1 MPGHPQAQAPP
12 EVPFGG
18 ALFYAAIMPTSFSDL
33 EEEWDA
39 ALDWD
44 DRYALLIDLGR
55 QLPAMDPALKTAA
68 TRVPGCS
75 ANVWVYPLAEGGH
88 LRFQADSDAA
98 ITKGIVA
105 LVVLMAQGKA
115 PAEVLATDFE
125 GAIDRLGLRQHL
137 SSNRTQGLP
146 NMIARVREAAR
157 RLAA

>member
-1 MPGHPQAQAPP
+1 MLPP
-12 EVPFGG
+12 
-18 ALFYAAIMPTSFSDL
+18 FS
-33 EEEWDA
+33 EIEAEWEA

-44 DRYALLIDLGR
+44 DRYQQLIALGR
-55 QLPAMDPALKTAA
+55 ALAPMEAALKTPA

-75 ANVWVYPLAEGGH
+75 ANVWVYPLDEGGV

-105 LVVLMAQGKA
+105 LVVAMAEGRA
-115 PAEVLATDFE
+115 PAQVLAIDFE

>member
-1 MPGHPQAQAPP
+1 MLPP
-12 EVPFGG
+12 FDDIE
-18 ALFYAAIMPTSFSDL
+18 AD
-33 EEEWDA
+33 WDA

-44 DRYALLIDLGR
+44 ERYAALIALGR
-55 QLPAMDPALKTAA
+55 ALPPMDAALKTAA

-75 ANVWVYPLAEGGH
+75 ANVWVYPVVDADGVEAGRLN
-88 LRFQADSDAA
+88 FFADSDAA

-105 LVVLMAQGKA
+105 LVVAMAQAKA
-115 PAEVLATDFE
+115 PADVLATDFE

-146 NMIARVREAAR
+146 NMIARVREAAA

>member
-1 MPGHPQAQAPP
+1 MT
-12 EVPFGG
+12 F
-18 ALFYAAIMPTSFSDL
+18 
-33 EEEWDA
+33 EEFEAEWEA
-39 ALDWD
+39 ALDAE
-44 DRYALLIDLGR
+44 DRYRALIALGAA
-55 QLPAMDPALKTAA
+55 LPPMDPALKASA

-75 ANVWVYPLAEGGH
+75 ANVWVYPLVEGGT

-105 LVVLMAQGKA
+105 VVVALANGRT
-115 PAEVLATDFE
+115 PEEVLATDFE
-125 GAIDRLGLRQHL
+125 GVIDRLGLRAQL

>member
-1 MPGHPQAQAPP
+1 MLPAFP
-12 EVPFGG
+12 EIE
-18 ALFYAAIMPTSFSDL
+18 AD
-33 EEEWDA
+33 WDA

-44 DRYALLIDLGR
+44 ERYSLLIDLGR
-55 QLPAMDPALKTAA
+55 RLPPMDAALKTAA

-75 ANVWVYPLAEGGH
+75 ANVWVYPVAEGGR

-105 LVVLMAQGKA
+105 LVVAMADGQV
-115 PAEVLATDFE
+115 PSDVLATDFE

-146 NMIARVREAAR
+146 NMIARVRESAS

>member
-1 MPGHPQAQAPP
+1 MPGSAMLPAFTDI
-12 EVPFGG
+12 E
-18 ALFYAAIMPTSFSDL
+18 S
-33 EEEWDA
+33 EWDS

-55 QLPAMDPALKTAA
+55 KLPPMDAALKTAA

-75 ANVWVYPLAEGGH
+75 ANVWVYPLSQGGRMH
-88 LRFQADSDAA
+88 FQADSDAA

-105 LVVLMAQGKA
+105 LLVSMAEGKSA
-115 PAEVLATDFE
+115 AEVLSTDFH
-125 GAIDRLGLRQHL
+125 GAIDRLGLRRHL

-146 NMIARVREAAR
+146 NMIARVREAAE